1 MPNPAIHDLKG
12 WQQAILEHR
21 RALLERLV
29 EEFPTVLKTHR
40 TKIDLL
46 RIKLS
51 EPRAS

>member
-1 MPNPAIHDLKG
+1 MPPTIHDLEG

-21 RALLERLV
+21 RALLERLL
-29 EEFPTVLKTHR
+29 EEFPAVLKTHR

-51 EPRAS
+51 GPKAN